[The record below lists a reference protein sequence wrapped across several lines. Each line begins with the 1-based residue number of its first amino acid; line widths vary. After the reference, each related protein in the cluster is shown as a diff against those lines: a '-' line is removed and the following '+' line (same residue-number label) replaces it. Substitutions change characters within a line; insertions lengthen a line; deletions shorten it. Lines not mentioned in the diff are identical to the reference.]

1 MEDTFLAELVLR
13 MKALQASTGDWLIR
27 AGEVGREMYVID
39 SGVVEVSSITGEKLK
54 EVSAGEFLGEIAL
67 LTRERRTAHCRAVS
81 FCELWQLTKE
91 DLDTVLVDYP
101 ALQLQLT
108 KHMEER
114 LRNSIDIAETSESKS
129 IFERAGRAS
138 QRATACEFRDASSS
152 SGNKSPLPP
161 IMRRNSLQGQA
172 EDGED
177 RRPIPSNQE
186 KLKSV
191 VQAVMNKARRRS
203 CVNNEE
209 DAESPSRE
217 IDPEELQRMSN
228 DRLNR
233 AMGKVQINQVRPG
246 LPCHPHFD
254 CSQSSSLKST
264 QS

>member
-1 MEDTFLAELVLR
+1 
-13 MKALQASTGDWLIR
+13 
-27 AGEVGREMYVID
+27 
-39 SGVVEVSSITGEKLK
+39 LK
-54 EVSAGEFLGEIAL
+54 EVSSGEFLGEIAL

-114 LRNSIDIAETSESKS
+114 LRNSINISETSESKS
-129 IFERAGRAS
+129 AGGGLAS
-138 QRATACEFRDASSS
+138 QRPTTCEFREASSSS

-161 IMRRNSLQGQA
+161 ITRRNSFKGQA
-172 EDGED
+172 VGEDGED
-177 RRPIPSNQE
+177 RQSNPK
-186 KLKSV
+186 KLKSGI
-191 VQAVMNKARRRS
+191 QAVMNMARRRS
-203 CVNNEE
+203 CMDSEG

-233 AMGKVQINQVRPG
+233 AMDKVQVDKLGLAMSPPFRFVRID
-246 LPCHPHFD
+246 LVAEHTELIRARVPHGG
-254 CSQSSSLKST
+254 S
-264 QS
+264 